1 MHEMSLAEGM
11 VTAVQEQSKLQNFR
25 HVKRVVLEIGA
36 LSHVDPHAM
45 EFSFEAAT
53 RGTLMDGADLEILS
67 PAGQARCFACDSDVT
82 IERRGDGCPN
92 CGSHQLI
99 VTGGEDMKIKALE
112 VV

>member
-11 VTAVQEQSKLQNFR
+11 VSAVQDQARMQHFST
-25 HVKRVVLEIGA
+25 VKRVVLEIGT

-45 EFSFEAAT
+45 EFSFGAAT
-53 RGTLMDGADLEILS
+53 KGTLMDGAELEILS
-67 PAGQARCFACDSDVT
+67 PPGQAHCFSCDSDVE
-82 IERRGDGCPN
+82 IAQRGDGCPN

-99 VTGGEDMKIKALE
+99 VTGGEAMKLKSLE

>member
-11 VTAVQEQSKLQNFR
+11 VTAVQEQALAQNFR
-25 HVKRVVLEIGA
+25 HVKRVVLEIGT

-45 EFSFEAAT
+45 EFSFCAAT
-53 RGTLMDGADLEILS
+53 KGTLMDGATLEILS
-67 PAGQARCFACDSDVT
+67 PPGQAHCFSCDQDVK

-99 VTGGEDMKIKALE
+99 VTGGEEMKLKSLE

>member
-11 VTAVQEQSKLQNFR
+11 VTAIEAEAGRQAFA
-25 HVKRVVLEIGA
+25 RVTKVTLEIGA

-45 EFSFEAAT
+45 EFSFDAAT
-53 RGTLMDGADLEILS
+53 RGTLMEGANLEILS
-67 PAGQARCFACDSDVT
+67 PPGTAHCFACDNDVA
-82 IERRGDGCPN
+82 IARRGEGCPK

-99 VTGGEDMKIKALE
+99 VTAGEDMKIKSME